1 VRKSRECRA
10 QANSYRRDMCEVV
23 CYMSTWF
30 CSSVLRNVAKEH
42 VMFLSLLSFV
52 STPKSYFISH
62 LSICS
67 IACNQILM
75 ATDLTNLEKGKQLSH
90 QN

>member
-1 VRKSRECRA
+1 
-10 QANSYRRDMCEVV
+10 
-23 CYMSTWF
+23 MSTWF

-52 STPKSYFISH
+52 FTPKSYFMSH

-75 ATDLTNLEKGKQLSH
+75 ATDLTDLEKGKQLSH